1 MSRSPRWPGSSSA
14 PSPGRKRLQQL
25 CTPELRLEDTHQDVT
40 SLEDREAVPRLPPV
54 GRVVYQRELGGKR
67 PGIDE
72 GVDAGRVGLQH
83 RPRLVVQV
91 LVVEPDRRADLEPAH
106 LHVLLQDVGARVLRP
121 SAVGHEAVVLHV
133 PQPVLCGGEGLS
145 EEGVT
150 GGAGPHVG
158 NAVRVAVD
166 LHRALQSVHGHGP
179 G

>member
-14 PSPGRKRLQQL
+14 AFSGPSASSSFARQSFASK
-25 CTPELRLEDTHQDVT
+25 TPIRMCRPLKTARQSHGSHL
-40 SLEDREAVPRLPPV
+40 S
-54 GRVVYQRELGGKR
+54 GRVVYQRELGGQR
-67 PGIDE
+67 PGVDE

-91 LVVEPDRRADLEPAH
+91 LVVEPDGRADLEPAH

-121 SAVGHEAVVLHV
+121 SAVGHQAVVLHV

-166 LHRALQSVHGHGP
+166 VHRALQSVHGHGP